1 MTDADR
7 IREQLQI
14 SCADCLE
21 LMTDYLE
28 EALAPAD
35 VARMRAHL
43 TDCEPCT
50 VFLDQLRATI
60 RIAGEGE
67 PEAEFPV
74 AQDRLEELVE
84 LFRREH
90 HA

>member
-1 MTDADR
+1 MNDADR

-35 VARMRAHL
+35 VERMRAHL
-43 TDCEPCT
+43 TDCEACT

-60 RIAGEGE
+60 RIAGGGE
-67 PEAEFPV
+67 PDAEFPV
-74 AQDRLEELVE
+74 AQDRLEALVE

-90 HA
+90 RT